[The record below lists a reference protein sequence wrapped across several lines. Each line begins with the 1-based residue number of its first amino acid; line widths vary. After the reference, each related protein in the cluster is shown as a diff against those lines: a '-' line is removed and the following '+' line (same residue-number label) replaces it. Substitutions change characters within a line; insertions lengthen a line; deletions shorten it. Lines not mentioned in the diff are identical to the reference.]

1 MEEAHRTAEQT
12 KRRAVLLQEIAA
24 EEKDMAARKQ
34 RTAESG
40 GQHESTPATSATGMV
55 GAHLPISRQE
65 NTDSLKD
72 FGELWMDRMSSILDQ
87 HLITLQNKIDADTS
101 AAAAGQAVVR
111 VVAASTTS
119 LANTTLGA
127 VVAVSTTSLATTTLS
142 ANDEEQNGVVT
153 AESKASAVASAEMVV
168 KVQQQSTSC
177 STHTT
182 GELNVK
188 TVQLTAQNVVQLR
201 REHKGQAR
209 FLHEQTKRRA
219 AQLDKTFGSLVVR
232 TPEQTQEVNEPELDC
247 VGRDQKQA
255 EQHEKE
261 ASEQAVHAESVTETK
276 LDCLQLQQ
284 EEIQ

>member
-1 MEEAHRTAEQT
+1 M
-12 KRRAVLLQEIAA
+12 
-24 EEKDMAARKQ
+24 
-34 RTAESG
+34 
-40 GQHESTPATSATGMV
+40 
-55 GAHLPISRQE
+55 
-65 NTDSLKD
+65 
-72 FGELWMDRMSSILDQ
+72 
-87 HLITLQNKIDADTS
+87 
-101 AAAAGQAVVR
+101 
-111 VVAASTTS
+111 
-119 LANTTLGA
+119 
-127 VVAVSTTSLATTTLS
+127 
-142 ANDEEQNGVVT
+142 
-153 AESKASAVASAEMVV
+153 

-182 GELNVK
+182 GELK
-188 TVQLTAQNVVQLR
+188 AQTAQLTAQNVVQLR
-201 REHKGQAR
+201 RDHKGQEQ
-209 FLHEQTKRRA
+209 FLHKTTKRRA

>member
-1 MEEAHRTAEQT
+1 LNNEA
-12 KRRAVLLQEIAA
+12 V
-24 EEKDMAARKQ
+24 
-34 RTAESG
+34 
-40 GQHESTPATSATGMV
+40 
-55 GAHLPISRQE
+55 
-65 NTDSLKD
+65 
-72 FGELWMDRMSSILDQ
+72 
-87 HLITLQNKIDADTS
+87 
-101 AAAAGQAVVR
+101 
-111 VVAASTTS
+111 STTS

-127 VVAVSTTSLATTTLS
+127 VVAVSTTSLASTTLS
-142 ANDEEQNGVVT
+142 ANDNEQNGVVT
-153 AESKASAVASAEMVV
+153 AESKASAVASAEMAV

-182 GELNVK
+182 GELK
-188 TVQLTAQNVVQLR
+188 AQTAQLTAQNVVQLR
-201 REHKGQAR
+201 RDHKGQEQ
-209 FLHEQTKRRA
+209 FLHKTTKRRA